1 MYSNPIDL
9 RTKQDN
15 IVLSLSFFQAAMI
28 LTASILSVL
37 QPSVYKLE
45 SHNWQIQAI
54 GQDIIDSVL
63 VVPAL
68 VICTARVFRNKA
80 KAFYIWGGLHLYL
93 LYTFI
98 IYAFNVHFNSF
109 FLLYCG
115 VLGISV
121 YSLLWHS
128 GRILQLDSFKMVVI
142 SHRILLSLQKGTKVP
157 VFQND
162 RFSR

>member
-15 IVLSLSFFQAAMI
+15 IFLSLSFLQAAMI

-68 VICTARVFRNKA
+68 VICTAWVFQNKA
-80 KAFYIWGGLHLYL
+80 EAFYIWGAAFIPVVYVYHLRL
-93 LYTFI
+93 
-98 IYAFNVHFNSF
+98 
-109 FLLYCG
+109 
-115 VLGISV
+115 
-121 YSLLWHS
+121 
-128 GRILQLDSFKMVVI
+128 
-142 SHRILLSLQKGTKVP
+142 
-157 VFQND
+157 
-162 RFSR
+162 